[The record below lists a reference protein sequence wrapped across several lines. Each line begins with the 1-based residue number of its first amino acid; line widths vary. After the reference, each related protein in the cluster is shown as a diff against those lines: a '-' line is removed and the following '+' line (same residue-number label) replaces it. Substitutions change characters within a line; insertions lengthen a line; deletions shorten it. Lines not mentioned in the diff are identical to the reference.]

1 MGDEKDARRMP
12 CSRFSDDEDCD
23 AGGDASKMD

>member
-1 MGDEKDARRMP
+1 MQGECMP

-23 AGGDASKMD
+23 AGGNASKMD